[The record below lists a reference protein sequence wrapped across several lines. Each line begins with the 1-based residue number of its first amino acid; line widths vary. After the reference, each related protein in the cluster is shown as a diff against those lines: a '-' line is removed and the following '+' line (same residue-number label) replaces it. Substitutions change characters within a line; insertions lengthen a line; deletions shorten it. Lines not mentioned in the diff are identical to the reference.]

1 MGVSALGIRDM
12 TRAYD
17 GPQALYG
24 EVIAKSLQKSYRGIS
39 GRQAAQLERW
49 MIYQRSAFIIQRA
62 YREHI
67 EWKEIITYTNL
78 RRVQKSMNFER
89 VSVTK
94 KGKQQH
100 GAEGEQHGM
109 DSPSRQL
116 SLDGDKKH
124 RVPQSVGHPT
134 SLNFRKCLRNRA
146 EFDEKM
152 SVWRAIIELRRGHF
166 GRDTHICMKAMLE
179 ANGDVSRAMIL
190 MGDPTYHLKNE
201 GPVPLHLQQ
210 MFMPF
215 LRDEEYM
222 ILSKKQ
228 SSPSKKM
235 TGAGF
240 RSLQTLRAAS
250 MAAADDDDEGG
261 GLDLS
266 PVVLDAYFTQFFVG
280 RRDDSVAPCQ
290 KPQSVPEI
298 PSVKPLPV
306 QPRFKTRK
314 STTKADI
321 LASAS
326 ATLKDAAGK
335 MEGRGRSGVY
345 DSGSRGAS
353 PISRKSRAS
362 PRRPSS
368 AGVRASKENLIHSRM
383 ASAAA
388 VAAQRAQRAAGI
400 AESASNAALGV
411 TGRFGEYKKEF
422 SEKRRRGKRS
432 KFHAIDNTPQGL
444 YPYDEAERET
454 GDAELLQT
462 LLSIQQSLDNVVD
475 MDSRD

>member
-1 MGVSALGIRDM
+1 MGRN
-12 TRAYD
+12 YD
-17 GPQALYG
+17 GPEGFYG
-24 EVIAKSLQKSYRGIS
+24 EVIANSLQKAYRGVS

-49 MIYQRSAFIIQRA
+49 MIYQRSAYIIQRA

-100 GAEGEQHGM
+100 GAEGEQHSM
-109 DSPSRQL
+109 DSPSRHL
-116 SLDGDKKH
+116 NVDGEKKH

-146 EFDEKM
+146 DFDEKM
-152 SVWRAIIELRRGHF
+152 SVWRAIVELRRGHF

-215 LRDEEYM
+215 LRDDEYL

-235 TGAGF
+235 TGVGF
-240 RSLQTLRAAS
+240 RSLQSLRASATS
-250 MAAADDDDEGG
+250 ANGDDDDDEGG

-266 PVVLDAYFTQFFVG
+266 PVVLEAYFTPFFTG
-280 RRDDSVAPCQ
+280 RRDDSIAPCQ
-290 KPQSVPEI
+290 RPQSVSEI

-306 QPRFKTRK
+306 QPRNVGPSKRTKTD
-314 STTKADI
+314 T
-321 LASAS
+321 LAAMSS
-326 ATLKDAAGK
+326 SLKDVSGK
-335 MEGRGRSGVY
+335 VEGRGRRTSVY

-353 PISRKSRAS
+353 PISRKSRSS

-368 AGVRASKENLIHSRM
+368 AGARAATNGLVQARM

-388 VAAQRAQRAAGI
+388 VTAQRAQRAADI
-400 AESASNAALGV
+400 AQSAAKAALGA

-432 KFHAIDNTPQGL
+432 KFQAIDQTPKGL
-444 YPYDEAERET
+444 YPYDEAEREH

-462 LLSIQQSLDNVVD
+462 LLSIQQKIEDSL
-475 MDSRD
+475 